1 MTMPLIHFKND
12 IIDGTLKKP
21 YKTLL
26 TQMSGSAIPERPHSL
41 GQHMHFFKVYQT
53 VHVRFVAIMGEF
65 HV

>member
-1 MTMPLIHFKND
+1 MLLMHLKND
-12 IIDGTLKKP
+12 IIDRTLQKKS

-41 GQHMHFFKVYQT
+41 GQHMHFFKVDQT
-53 VHVRFVAIMGEF
+53 VHVRFVAVMGEF